1 MLIVKPTGQRG
12 RTEVSETGGIS
23 FRGHQGDTLLTLT
36 AECTEIGLRNGN
48 ITYSFIANCQTAVVH
63 KNKEAKR
70 RSEIYK
76 SQYILRYSKITVR
89 YSRNAVR

>member
-48 ITYSFIANCQTAVVH
+48 IT
-63 KNKEAKR
+63 
-70 RSEIYK
+70 
-76 SQYILRYSKITVR
+76 
-89 YSRNAVR
+89 